1 MIRKVRCWTVLRGFR
16 ERGNSQGLNKRTQLD
31 FFFFFGKIY
40 NVEEGSSKAKKKKK
54 ERERLQNISIKTE
67 RNSKMVMGNW
77 IQWKCNKR
85 PETGGD

>member
-1 MIRKVRCWTVLRGFR
+1 MWKKGQVKQKK
-16 ERGNSQGLNKRTQLD
+16 ER
-31 FFFFFGKIY
+31 
-40 NVEEGSSKAKKKKK
+40 

>member
-1 MIRKVRCWTVLRGFR
+1 MW
-16 ERGNSQGLNKRTQLD
+16 
-31 FFFFFGKIY
+31 
-40 NVEEGSSKAKKKKK
+40 KKGQVKQKKK

-77 IQWKCNKR
+77 IQCKCNKR